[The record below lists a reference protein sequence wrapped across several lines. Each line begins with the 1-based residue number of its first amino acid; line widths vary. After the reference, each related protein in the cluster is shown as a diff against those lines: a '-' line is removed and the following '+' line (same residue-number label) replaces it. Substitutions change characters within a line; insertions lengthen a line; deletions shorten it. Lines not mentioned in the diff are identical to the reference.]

1 MRMFIRDLIKTVHPA
16 LGTHIQSKI
25 RTFDFRYFLIYNDYR
40 KSKEENT
47 MEKSLFE
54 RMGGTYKQAGDYL
67 LPGLILSGQEQQSI
81 GIWGQRHARYLKQYH
96 RVRYYNLLTSGKLNS
111 YLADIDKLA
120 EELFSRLVRQMSEK
134 QGITERLKASDQM
147 MWVGRMNAVR
157 NAAMEIVNKEL
168 IYI

>member
-1 MRMFIRDLIKTVHPA
+1 
-16 LGTHIQSKI
+16 
-25 RTFDFRYFLIYNDYR
+25 
-40 KSKEENT
+40 

-54 RMGGTYKQAGDYL
+54 RMGGTYKQVGDYL

-134 QGITERLKASDQM
+134 QGITELQKAKLLCGSGCRCECEGVTDAT
-147 MWVGRMNAVR
+147 GDTCTC
-157 NAAMEIVNKEL
+157 KPD
-168 IYI
+168 

>member
-1 MRMFIRDLIKTVHPA
+1 M
-16 LGTHIQSKI
+16 
-25 RTFDFRYFLIYNDYR
+25 
-40 KSKEENT
+40 
-47 MEKSLFE
+47 
-54 RMGGTYKQAGDYL
+54 
-67 LPGLILSGQEQQSI
+67 
-81 GIWGQRHARYLKQYH
+81 
-96 RVRYYNLLTSGKLNS
+96 RYYNLLTSGKLNS

-134 QGITERLKASDQM
+134 QGITERLKASDQL